1 MQGSLGGPVGDTFG
15 HSSKREEHSSSSG
28 WEVSNAK
35 RPRLEVEQN
44 ALSPKHNQL
53 SGSWLDASG
62 ASTSL
67 SSFDFELQS
76 SCAAPA
82 VSTWPWILSQT
93 SETASLNTTFESNWS
108 WLPLVQP
115 ISSEYQLGQPRIN
128 SFLTQPQK
136 DGVYAISSNM
146 EASLPQ
152 LGRLGLLA
160 GSEDQNLDGAFWQNS
175 MIPCNDIPANINSKN
190 WINPQPDW
198 GLSGSMATGM
208 DWGPAIS
215 SFPVNRSASDTQLTY
230 QTNLETQNTTCQTT
244 VQEMSLPNLWSQPDT
259 HMDPNLRLID
269 YSMDEDEIH
278 GAVADGSTDGIEESR
293 VCFGMVCSNLSYHL
307 LNAQKLTSSDM

>member
-1 MQGSLGGPVGDTFG
+1 MQGTLGGPVGDTSG
-15 HSSKREEHSSSSG
+15 HFSKRKEHSSSSG
-28 WEVSNAK
+28 REASNGK
-35 RPRLEVEQN
+35 RPRLEIEQN

-53 SGSWLDASG
+53 SCSWLDASG
-62 ASTSL
+62 ASASF
-67 SSFDFELQS
+67 SSFDLELQS

-82 VSTWPWILSQT
+82 VSTWPWISSQT

-115 ISSEYQLGQPRIN
+115 ISSKDQLGQPQLN
-128 SFLTQPQK
+128 GFSAQSQK

-152 LGRLGLLA
+152 LGRLGILA
-160 GSEDQNLDGAFWQNS
+160 GSEDQNLDGTFWQNS

-208 DWGPAIS
+208 NWGPAIS
-215 SFPVNRSASDTQLTY
+215 SFPVNRSASDMQLTY
-230 QTNLETQNTTCQTT
+230 QTSLETQNTTCQTT
-244 VQEMSLPNLWSQPDT
+244 VQEMSLPNMWSQPDT

-278 GAVADGSTDGIEESR
+278 DAVADGSTDGTEDSR

-307 LNAQKLTSSDM
+307 LNAQKLTFSDM